1 MATDDKKRSSKHRPR
16 GVEILHEDRDVIVIC
31 KEAGVLSTPTRRDE
45 SFTAETVLTNYLRKG
60 CARSRNQAYLV
71 HRLDRE
77 TSGVMIFAK
86 TPEAQETLKNN
97 WKNNEKIYVA
107 IVRGHL
113 KDKKGL
119 LTSYLAE
126 NEDQFVHSVDNPDQ
140 GKLSQTEYDVLA
152 ENATQSLLRIRLL
165 TGRKNQIRVQ
175 FSEAGHPI
183 VGDPKYG
190 KNDPLRER
198 LCLHAQA
205 FAFDH
210 PYSGKRL
217 CFEAPLPAVFTRL
230 FPQVKSESLSSKPT
244 LLNPMEKPAKQ
255 TPPADDCLN
264 G

>member
-1 MATDDKKRSSKHRPR
+1 M
-16 GVEILHEDRDVIVIC
+16 
-31 KEAGVLSTPTRRDE
+31 
-45 SFTAETVLTNYLRKG
+45 
-60 CARSRNQAYLV
+60 

-86 TPEAQETLKNN
+86 TPEAQETLKAN
-97 WKNNEKIYVA
+97 WKNNEKIYFA
-107 IVRGHL
+107 IVCGHL
-113 KDKKGL
+113 QEKKGL

-126 NEDQFVHSVDNPDQ
+126 NDDQFVHSVDNPDH
-140 GKLSQTEYDVLA
+140 GKLSQTEYEVIA
-152 ENATQSLLRIRLL
+152 ENATQSLLRIHLL

-198 LCLHAQA
+198 LCLHAQS

-230 FPQVKSESLSSKPT
+230 FPRANALPHPDV
-244 LLNPMEKPAKQ
+244 
-255 TPPADDCLN
+255 TPPKAPVK
-264 G
+264 